1 MNHRDDLTASLAL
14 LEAYRF
20 DVADKIYLLPLQ
32 TRAITETLATIECD
46 AKQTR
51 PITIGD
57 FDKRRHLLRCECSFA
72 RRSFTSYLLDG
83 RARIHTDTSLPRCS
97 V

>member
-20 DVADKIYLLPLQ
+20 DVADKIDLLPLQ
-32 TRAITETLATIECD
+32 TCAITETLATIECD
-46 AKQTR
+46 PNQTR

-57 FDKRRHLLRCECSFA
+57 FDKRRQLLGCECIFA
-72 RRSFTSYLLDG
+72 RRDFISYRLDG
-83 RARIHTDTSLPRCS
+83 RARIHTDMALF
-97 V
+97 